1 MALICTRISSALVLM
16 GLFVVLISTLA
27 FVTTVEAARDPA
39 LTHEENIKLALRD
52 WERGLSGKPIN
63 CRRFVD
69 LFIDDGVWSSP
80 AGARNK
86 SALETKRT
94 SLLFKKIKN
103 KK

>member
-16 GLFVVLISTLA
+16 GLFVALSSFA
-27 FVTTVEAARDPA
+27 ATVEAARDPA

-86 SALETKRT
+86 SAVETKRT
-94 SLLFKKIKN
+94 PLFFHFLKK
-103 KK
+103 